1 MLYPTLLLWVCHF
14 SILVASQ
21 TTPFPAVSTTGLVF
35 QEDSSPIT
43 GLRSNSSADHC
54 ITVAGDKPNLPC
66 VFPFA
71 LGGGILTFNKCFWKD
86 DLNDFICSTKT
97 DVLGNHLIWHSG
109 ICGASCPKQ
118 CVKYMS
124 WPCKGQCI
132 PLGKLYIQR
141 CLSL

>member
-1 MLYPTLLLWVCHF
+1 MMCPMLSWWVCLL
-14 SILVASQ
+14 SILVASH
-21 TTPFPAVSTTGLVF
+21 TTSVPTVPTPVLVIS
-35 QEDSSPIT
+35 EDSSIIT
-43 GLRSNSSADHC
+43 ELKSNASADLC
-54 ITVAGDKPNLPC
+54 TTVAGDKPNLPC

-97 DVLGNHLIWHSG
+97 DERGNHLTGHSG

-124 WPCKGQCI
+124 WPCKGKCI
-132 PLGKLYIQR
+132 PLG
-141 CLSL
+141 